1 MNLNKKMIEMSRC
14 FGDYFNNITNEEC
27 RIMRGWAIIAIVLHN
42 YCHKLPLAPAENEFT
57 WGFDHT
63 LYFLHHFADSPF
75 INIFSFLGHY
85 GVPIFVF
92 LSGYGL
98 AMKYERSNGGK
109 INIKRFILSHY
120 KKLTSMMLLGLL
132 AFYLYNWVVLD
143 SFAMDGNSW
152 LKLVATL
159 TYTINLIPFGYPP
172 VQPGP
177 YWYFMLT
184 MELYLVYILF
194 LYKRGN
200 LLPFLL
206 CAISIMA
213 FVVFEGQGKMIL
225 WLKLNLFGASIPF
238 ALGILAGRYNR
249 MEKKSITDSHSSV
262 YGVFVLISLLILVL
276 SEMNF
281 YTWIFT
287 SIAVL
292 VFGIS
297 LSKLSIG
304 VLGKVV
310 GWIGGISNLIFVIHP
325 IVREL
330 FFGEKVILPA
340 TSAVGL
346 LSYIAI
352 TLAIAAIIKY
362 RNQILHSVQKAFHV
376 F

>member
-1 MNLNKKMIEMSRC
+1 MSRC
-14 FGDYFNNITNEEC
+14 FLNYFNNLTKEEC
-27 RIMRGWAIIAIVLHN
+27 SIMRGWAIIAIVLHN
-42 YCHKLPLAPAENEFT
+42 YCHKLPLASTENEFT
-57 WGFDHT
+57 WGFNHT
-63 LYFLHHFADSPF
+63 QYFFHHFADSPF

-92 LSGYGL
+92 LTGYGL
-98 AMKYERSNGGK
+98 AMKYERSDGEK

-120 KKLTSMMLLGLL
+120 KKLTSMMVLGLL

-152 LKLVATL
+152 LKLAATL

-184 MELYLVYILF
+184 MELYLFYILF

-200 LLPFLL
+200 FFLFLL
-206 CAISIMA
+206 CIISILA

-238 ALGILAGRYNR
+238 ALGILVGRSNR

-262 YGVFVLISLLILVL
+262 YGIFVLISLLILVL

-281 YTWIFT
+281 YLWIFT

-304 VLGKVV
+304 VVGKAV

-330 FFGEKVILPA
+330 YLGEKNILPA
-340 TSAVGL
+340 TSVVGL
-346 LSYIAI
+346 LAYIAI
-352 TLAIAAIIKY
+352 TLVIATVIKY
-362 RNQILHSVQKAFHV
+362 RIQLFHSFQKAFQV